1 MSNTEIE
8 EKDNYYISPKEFG
21 EDVQRYYDLSLE
33 AEEGARTLEE
43 YAGDR
48 GGEEYEGMLRG
59 QQTLLRKQ
67 KRQLDK
73 CGVYLWKMIM
83 GLSNNGR
90 FANYTWRDEMV
101 ADAMIQCN
109 RALVGRKYDF
119 SRGVNIFSYFNR
131 VAWREFIH
139 RIKVEK
145 KKVEVHQKYIEEHAK
160 DFAEE
165 AEENVYVKPSFVSKL
180 GEFWDVEQ
188 ELTYNDKEKR

>member
-21 EDVQRYYDLSLE
+21 EDVKKYYDLSLE
-33 AEEGARTLEE
+33 AERGAKAVED

-48 GGEEYEGMLRG
+48 DGDEYGEMLRA
-59 QQTLLRKQ
+59 QRVLLRKQ
-67 KRQLDK
+67 KRQLDR

-90 FANYTWRDEMV
+90 FSNYTWRDEMV

-165 AEENVYVKPSFVSKL
+165 ADENVYVKPSFVSKL

-188 ELTYNDKEKR
+188 ELTYNDRDKR